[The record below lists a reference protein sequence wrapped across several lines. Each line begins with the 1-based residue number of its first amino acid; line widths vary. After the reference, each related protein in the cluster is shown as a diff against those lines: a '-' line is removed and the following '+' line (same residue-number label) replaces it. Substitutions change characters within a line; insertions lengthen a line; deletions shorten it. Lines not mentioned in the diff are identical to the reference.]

1 MPSMSI
7 QFELDDLNRLE
18 KVAGTMEAEAG
29 SSVSRSRLV
38 RTAVREYLD
47 RVEPLINHTEE
58 DDSQ

>member
-7 QFELDDLNRLE
+7 QFALDDLNRLE
-18 KVAGTMEAEAG
+18 KVCEREDDLDGKKLT
-29 SSVSRSRLV
+29 RSWVV
-38 RTAVREYLD
+38 RAAVREYLD